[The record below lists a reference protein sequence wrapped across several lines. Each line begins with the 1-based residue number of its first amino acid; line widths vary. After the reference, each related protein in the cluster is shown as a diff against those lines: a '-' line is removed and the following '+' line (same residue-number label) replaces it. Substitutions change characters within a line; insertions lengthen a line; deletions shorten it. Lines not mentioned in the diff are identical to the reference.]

1 MKVEVESPEYSTGKY
16 GSKLTHRYLLTVP
29 SIVCLDVRGGQLS
42 RLDPVNVPGTRGNSS
57 EGEGRSTSYPN
68 FYIFPIP
75 LHLCS
80 SSNSSSSSYSYSC
93 FMKTHGAWET
103 TRGTTGGRRAI
114 TPSLGAMQRERERE
128 RKTERKI
135 GQQLLGGWI
144 ALFPYV
150 P

>member
-1 MKVEVESPEYSTGKY
+1 MVESPESSTRKY

-57 EGEGRSTSYPN
+57 EGEGRSTSYPHL
-68 FYIFPIP
+68 YKFPIP

-80 SSNSSSSSYSYSC
+80 PSSSYSHSYSSSSSYSCS
-93 FMKTHGAWET
+93 MKTHGAWEI
-103 TRGTTGGRRAI
+103 TRGTIGDRRAI
-114 TPSLGAMQRERERE
+114 TPSLGAMQREREME
-128 RKTERKI
+128 TERKR